1 MKYFI
6 VKFILISYS
15 VFGLNH
21 AAQGS
26 NGEVPFE
33 GVGSPPQT
41 RTILYDK
48 STTPGSQD
56 PAYPWYNPK
65 STLDPQPVQKKVLF
79 MRHRDDP
86 LMNSGFIEIVP
97 YKRPLEVV
105 CASTTEAQYLASLV
119 FVTDSYKTKEELE
132 NYIRKNKENYPHFDF
147 SFQHDKKTDE
157 FFAYVVHS
165 AEMLSYM
172 QANSAARFFQK
183 EYDLEVLGASDSKDA
198 HLSTDS
204 EGMLSDSLE
213 KEQESLIQ
221 DGVNRAPFQSFKKQR
236 ASANEDDTGIIDSDP
251 FTTNSTVTA
260 SILTNNSVKPLGAP
274 LQRMK
279 KVVKGKSI
287 ANTGGRKS
295 KNKKQIIGQT
305 NLDKFGFC

>member
-1 MKYFI
+1 
-6 VKFILISYS
+6 
-15 VFGLNH
+15 
-21 AAQGS
+21 
-26 NGEVPFE
+26 
-33 GVGSPPQT
+33 
-41 RTILYDK
+41 
-48 STTPGSQD
+48 
-56 PAYPWYNPK
+56 
-65 STLDPQPVQKKVLF
+65 
-79 MRHRDDP
+79 
-86 LMNSGFIEIVP
+86 
-97 YKRPLEVV
+97 
-105 CASTTEAQYLASLV
+105 
-119 FVTDSYKTKEELE
+119 
-132 NYIRKNKENYPHFDF
+132 
-147 SFQHDKKTDE
+147 
-157 FFAYVVHS
+157 
-165 AEMLSYM
+165 M